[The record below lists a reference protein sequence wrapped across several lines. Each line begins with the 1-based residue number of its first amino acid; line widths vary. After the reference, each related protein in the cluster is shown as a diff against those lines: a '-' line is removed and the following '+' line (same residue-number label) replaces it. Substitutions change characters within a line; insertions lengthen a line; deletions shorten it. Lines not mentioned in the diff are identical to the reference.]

1 MKMATFI
8 YKGKTSGGIFKKG
21 ELQAGNLAQATA
33 SLRRQN
39 IIPVSVTP
47 KKGLLA
53 SLNEIKIPG
62 LTKGIKT
69 KDLAIF
75 SRQFATMIDAGLP
88 LVQCLEILSSQHDNA
103 EFKKILLEVKTAVE
117 GGSTFADAL
126 GKHPK
131 VFDSLF
137 VNLVNAGEV
146 GGILDVILNR
156 LAMFL
161 EKNEQLKSKIKG
173 ALTYPAAVIVIASL
187 VVTGLLVFVVPIF
200 DHMFADFGQALPAPT
215 QVVVALSNFIK
226 NYWYV
231 IIGSIVGI
239 AVFISRARKTE
250 KGKFAIDRLV
260 LRAPVFGILL
270 RKTATARFTRTLG
283 TMLSSGVPILEAL
296 EIVSKTAGNAV
307 VEKAIMSSRTSLSQG
322 KTLADPL
329 IDSKVFPGMVTQ
341 MIAVGETTGSLD
353 AMLNKIADF
362 YEQEVDVAVD
372 AMTSLIE
379 PLLMAFLGVA
389 VGGLVIALYLPIFQ
403 IAGVTSGG

>member
-1 MKMATFI
+1 MATFI

-39 IIPVSVTP
+39 IVPVSVTP

-53 SLNEIKIPG
+53 SLNDIKIPG

-103 EFKKILLEVKTAVE
+103 EFKKILLEVKSSVE

-200 DHMFADFGQALPAPT
+200 ENMFADFGQALPAPT
-215 QVVVALSNFIK
+215 QVVVALSNFLK

-231 IIGSIVGI
+231 IIGSLVGI
-239 AVFISRARKTE
+239 VVFISRARKTE
-250 KGKFAIDRLV
+250 KGKFTIDRLI

-307 VEKAIMSSRTSLSQG
+307 VEKSIMSSRTSLSQG
-322 KTLADPL
+322 KTLAEPL
-329 IDSKVFPGMVTQ
+329 IESKVFPGMVTQ